1 VRWPFC
7 FFIFLYR
14 PLLRLTLLSPVC
26 RTFGKENSPYNFT
39 GIDMRNAKD
48 KCRQLEENHRAMKRK
63 VNPKVLSMIDR
74 YDAMPSLPLSRAIAD
89 LQLPSS
95 VEKKERDLLA
105 MYKQVVKDK
114 TKIEETVAVLDEHK
128 KDTLEKTWE
137 KVNR

>member
-1 VRWPFC
+1 
-7 FFIFLYR
+7 
-14 PLLRLTLLSPVC
+14 
-26 RTFGKENSPYNFT
+26 
-39 GIDMRNAKD
+39 
-48 KCRQLEENHRAMKRK
+48 
-63 VNPKVLSMIDR
+63 MIDR

-137 KVNR
+137 KVNK